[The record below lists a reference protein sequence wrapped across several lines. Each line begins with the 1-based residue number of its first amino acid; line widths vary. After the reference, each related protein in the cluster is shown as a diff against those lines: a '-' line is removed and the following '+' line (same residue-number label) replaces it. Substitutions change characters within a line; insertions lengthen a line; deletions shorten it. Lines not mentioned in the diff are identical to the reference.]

1 MKIAAIQYTAG
12 ADWRANIAQLEGL
25 LDQVQLIA
33 PDLLVLPENVFCHG
47 GDYRALATQHGA
59 ELHDWLSAAARRL
72 GVWLVAGS
80 VPLAQRPNGE
90 PVPAP
95 RVRAAQLLFSPEG
108 EQVARYDKLHLFD
121 VEVGDAHGRY
131 QESAQFEPGES
142 VVLADIGGLKTGLM
156 ICYDLRFPLLA
167 QRLRQR
173 GAELLIYPSAFTETT
188 GRAHWELLLRARAVE
203 NGCYVLGVN
212 QCGWHSSTRQSHGHS
227 MLVDPWGQV
236 VTSLADA
243 SGVLVTQLNLDDMH
257 EIRRRL
263 PVHEHQRLAVS
274 LPDDLSEF

>member
-1 MKIAAIQYTAG
+1 MKVAAIQYSAG
-12 ADWRANIAQLEGL
+12 ADWRSNIAQLEAL

-33 PDLLVLPENVFCHG
+33 PDLLVLPENVFCQG
-47 GDYRALATQHGA
+47 GDYRALAEQHSV
-59 ELHDWLSAAARRL
+59 ELHDWLSASARRL

-95 RVRAAQLLFSPEG
+95 RVRAAQLLFSPQG

-121 VEVGDAHGRY
+121 VDVGDAHGRY
-131 QESAQFEPGES
+131 QESAQFEAGES
-142 VVLADIGGLKTGLM
+142 VVLADIGGLKTGMM

-212 QCGWHSSTRQSHGHS
+212 QCGWHSATRQSHGHS
-227 MLVDPWGQV
+227 MLIDPWGQV
-236 VTSLADA
+236 VSSLADA
-243 SGVLVTQLNLDDMH
+243 SGVLVTRLNLDEMH
-257 EIRRRL
+257 DIRRRL

-274 LPDDLSEF
+274 LPDDLSEL

>member
-1 MKIAAIQYTAG
+1 MKIAGIQYTAG

-33 PDLLVLPENVFCHG
+33 PDLLVLPENALCHG
-47 GDYRALATQHGA
+47 GNYLALAEQHGA
-59 ELHDWLSAAARRL
+59 ELHDWLSASARRL

-80 VPLAQRPNGE
+80 VPLAVRPNGE
-90 PVPAP
+90 PVPTP
-95 RVRAAQLLFSPEG
+95 RVRAAQLVFSPEG

-121 VEVGDAHGRY
+121 VDVGDGHGRY
-131 QESAQFEPGES
+131 QESAQFEPGDT
-142 VVLADIGGLKTGLM
+142 VVLADIAGLKTGMM
-156 ICYDLRFPLLA
+156 ICYDLRFPRLA
-167 QRLRQR
+167 QRLRER

-212 QCGWHSSTRQSHGHS
+212 QCGWHSATRQSHGHS

-236 VTSLADA
+236 VATLGDA
-243 SGVLVTQLNLDDMH
+243 SGVLVAQLNLDEMY

-274 LPDDLSEF
+274 LPDDLSEL

>member
-1 MKIAAIQYTAG
+1 MRRRWRSSIVALSEGETDENCRYSVYRW

-142 VVLADIGGLKTGLM
+142 VVLADIGE
-156 ICYDLRFPLLA
+156 I
-167 QRLRQR
+167 
-173 GAELLIYPSAFTETT
+173 
-188 GRAHWELLLRARAVE
+188 GRAHV
-203 NGCYVLGVN
+203 
-212 QCGWHSSTRQSHGHS
+212 
-227 MLVDPWGQV
+227 
-236 VTSLADA
+236 
-243 SGVLVTQLNLDDMH
+243 
-257 EIRRRL
+257 
-263 PVHEHQRLAVS
+263 
-274 LPDDLSEF
+274 